1 MGCFIA
7 AARLWQGTEKHLE
20 IVRDGGGARGLMEQG
35 IFKEG
40 NREDF
45 VKIGKAPVR
54 LPRILS

>member
-7 AARLWQGTEKHLE
+7 AARLWQGTEKRLE
-20 IVRDGGGARGLMEQG
+20 IVRDGGGALGPMEQG

-45 VKIGKAPVR
+45 VKIGKALMR
-54 LPRILS
+54 LPRIIS